1 MGDEISMRSYT
12 LFFLAIF
19 CSISMADNSQE
30 EIEHYNQ
37 LFGAINEQRKGLNES
52 ELKTISD
59 PFLKTKAVSIE
70 NNNNVS
76 DNQTFDLQAIF
87 SNKAKISGHW
97 YRVKDKIGEYELVS
111 IGSKSI
117 TLANK
122 DEKIDLNLTK
132 GANKNVIIKIK

>member
-1 MGDEISMRSYT
+1 MGDEISMRTYT

-19 CSISMADNSQE
+19 CSISIADNSQE
-30 EIEHYNQ
+30 EVEHYNQ
-37 LFGAINEQRKGLNES
+37 LFGAINEQRKGLSES

-59 PFLKTKAVSIE
+59 PFLKTKTVSLE

-97 YRVKDKIGEYELVS
+97 YQLKDKIGEYEL
-111 IGSKSI
+111 INIRSKSI

>member
-1 MGDEISMRSYT
+1 M
-12 LFFLAIF
+12 
-19 CSISMADNSQE
+19 
-30 EIEHYNQ
+30 
-37 LFGAINEQRKGLNES
+37 
-52 ELKTISD
+52 
-59 PFLKTKAVSIE
+59 
-70 NNNNVS
+70 
-76 DNQTFDLQAIF
+76 QAIF

-97 YRVKDKIGEYELVS
+97 YRVKDKIGEYELVN

>member
-1 MGDEISMRSYT
+1 MGDEISMRT
-12 LFFLAIF
+12 CALFFLAIF

-76 DNQTFDLQAIF
+76 DNQTFD
-87 SNKAKISGHW
+87 
-97 YRVKDKIGEYELVS
+97 
-111 IGSKSI
+111 
-117 TLANK
+117 
-122 DEKIDLNLTK
+122 
-132 GANKNVIIKIK
+132 